1 MQRRHFERFAPV
13 CPVCLRAGSGE
24 QPLQLATVFAERDG
38 DVLQGILHCTLATCR
53 HEYPILD
60 GIPVI
65 TPTLRRH
72 LSDRAVELLVRD
84 DIDPDLEGLFGDAM
98 GPDSWFDVLR
108 QTLSTYGWDAY
119 ADQDP
124 REPPSAEAS
133 APGAARRCLQELLR
147 LAPPTPPISRV
158 LDLGCAAGRT
168 SFELAASLPDALVL
182 GLDMNLSLLR
192 LARRAAAGEALYPRR
207 RVGLVYDR
215 RRFPLDLPGAG
226 RVDFWACDATCLPFP
241 TASVD
246 LAVALNLLDCVADP
260 PSLLAVLAQTLRP
273 GGEALL
279 ATPYDWSTRA
289 TQPEGWIGGHSQR
302 GPHAGA
308 AEPLLHLLLQGQ
320 GWLVRAESAHFP
332 WHTRLHDRS
341 TVLYDAHLLALGRPD
356 A

>member
-1 MQRRHFERFAPV
+1 MQRRHFEAFSPI
-13 CPVCLRAGSGE
+13 CPVCLRAGAGE
-24 QPLQLATVFAERDG
+24 HTLRLATIFAEHDG
-38 DVLQGILHCTLATCR
+38 DIRQGILHCTLATCR

-60 GIPVI
+60 GIPII
-65 TPTLRRH
+65 TPNLRRH

-108 QTLSTYGWDAY
+108 QTLSTYGWDAFG
-119 ADQDP
+119 DQDP
-124 REPPSAEAS
+124 QEPPAPEQN
-133 APGAARRCLQELLR
+133 APGAARKCLAELLR
-147 LAPPTPPISRV
+147 LAPPTPPTARI

-168 SFELAASLPDALVL
+168 TFELAAKLPGALVL

-192 LARRAAAGEALYPRR
+192 LARRAAHGEALYPRR

-215 RRFPLDLPGAG
+215 RRFPLHLPAAD
-226 RVDFWACDATCLPFP
+226 RVDFWACDATCLPFAP
-241 TASVD
+241 ATAD

-260 PSLLAVLAQTLRP
+260 PALLAALAKTLRP
-273 GGEALL
+273 GGETLL

-308 AEPLLHLLLQGQ
+308 AEPLLHLLLRGQ
-320 GWLVRAESAHFP
+320 NWLVRAECLHFP

-341 TVLYDAHLLALGRPD
+341 TVHYDAHLLALARPD

>member
-1 MQRRHFERFAPV
+1 MKRAHFESFRPL
-13 CPVCLRAGSGE
+13 CPACLRDGRG
-24 QPLQLATVFAERDG
+24 PHHLHLATIFAEHDG
-38 DVLQGILHCTLATCR
+38 DVQQGILHCTLATCR

-60 GIPVI
+60 FIPII
-65 TPTLRRH
+65 TPNLRRH

-124 REPPSAEAS
+124 AEPPTTEAAS
-133 APGAARRCLQELLR
+133 PGAARRCLAVLLR
-147 LAPPTPPISRV
+147 LAPPRAQTTRA

-168 SFELAASLPDALVL
+168 TFELAAALPDALVL

-215 RRFPLDLPGAG
+215 RRFPLHLPATP
-226 RVDFWACDATCLPFP
+226 RVDFWACDATCLPFAP
-241 TASVD
+241 ATAD

-260 PSLLAVLAQTLRP
+260 PALLATLAQILRP
-273 GGEALL
+273 GGLTLL

-308 AEPLLHLLLQGQ
+308 AEPLLHLLLQTQ
-320 GWLVRAESAHFP
+320 GWIINGEKPHFP

-341 TVLYDAHLLALGRPD
+341 TVTYDAHLLALARPG

>member
-1 MQRRHFERFAPV
+1 MQRRHFDFFRPI

-24 QPLQLATVFAERDG
+24 QRLLLASVFAEQDG
-38 DVLQGILHCTLATCR
+38 DVRQGILHCSLATCR

-60 GIPVI
+60 GIPIV
-65 TPTLRRH
+65 TPNLRRH

-108 QTLSTYGWDAY
+108 QTLSTYGWDAFG
-119 ADQDP
+119 DQDP
-124 REPPSAEAS
+124 AEPPSSEDYG
-133 APGAARRCLQELLR
+133 PGAARRCLAELLR
-147 LAPPTPPISRV
+147 LAPPAAPVSRA
-158 LDLGCAAGRT
+158 LDLGCAAGGT
-168 SFELAASLPDALVL
+168 SFALAAALPDALVL

-192 LARRAAAGEALYPRR
+192 LARRAAGGEALYPRR

-215 RRFPLDLPGAG
+215 RRFKLNLPAAD
-226 RVDFWACDATCLPFP
+226 RVDFWACDATCLPFS
-241 TASVD
+241 TATAD

-260 PSLLAVLAQTLRP
+260 PALLAVLAQVLRP
-273 GGEALL
+273 GGQAML

-308 AEPLLHLLLQGQ
+308 AEPLLHLLLAGQ
-320 GWLVRAESAHFP
+320 GWLVRGERAHFP

-341 TVLYDAHLLALGRPD
+341 TVSYDAHLLALARPD
-356 A
+356 G